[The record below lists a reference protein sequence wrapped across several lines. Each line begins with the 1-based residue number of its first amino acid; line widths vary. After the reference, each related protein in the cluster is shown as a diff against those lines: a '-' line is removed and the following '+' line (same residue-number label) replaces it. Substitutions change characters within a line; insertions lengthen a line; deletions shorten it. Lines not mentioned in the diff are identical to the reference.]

1 LITFRQRAFMAAALL
16 VCLPTAIWAV
26 HGGVGFSSAE
36 PGDWGGVETAY
47 GETHEY
53 DSVPHGVDVGKLE
66 PLAKYFVPGDHTT
79 NIDAGDGSG
88 RATAHPH
95 GKQTCASGCAS
106 DQHPTPPLLK
116 EEFQRLMALYAHE
129 PMSDQSEG
137 LETLL
142 YYGRQSLL
150 YLDQL
155 GPGPLDKQREEFLRR
170 ELYVSPT
177 KIDRLHVLVELRVV
191 DEFGVVRVWNKPAP
205 VPLDKRFGF
214 EFTTNDYQ
222 RIEESTGTVKRV
234 GLYHLWQR
242 I

>member
-1 LITFRQRAFMAAALL
+1 MTFRQRAFMAAALL

-26 HGGVGFSSAE
+26 HGGLAFTSAD
-36 PGDWGGVETAY
+36 PGDLGGVVTVY

-53 DSVPHGVDVGKLE
+53 DAVPNGVDVGHRE
-66 PLAKYFVPGDHTT
+66 PLSQYFDPGDHTA
-79 NIDAGDGSG
+79 NFDGDPNGG
-88 RATAHPH
+88 RAFAHPH
-95 GKQTCASGCAS
+95 GKSTCASGCAS

-116 EEFQRLMALYAHE
+116 EEFHRLMGLYAHE

-150 YLDQL
+150 YLDHL
-155 GPGPLDKQREEFLRR
+155 GKEPLDDKRAAFLRR
-170 ELYVSPT
+170 ELSRT
-177 KIDRLHVLVELRVV
+177 HVYVELRVI
-191 DEFGVVRVWNKPAP
+191 DEFGQVRVWNKAAR
-205 VPLDKRFGF
+205 VPLDVRHGF